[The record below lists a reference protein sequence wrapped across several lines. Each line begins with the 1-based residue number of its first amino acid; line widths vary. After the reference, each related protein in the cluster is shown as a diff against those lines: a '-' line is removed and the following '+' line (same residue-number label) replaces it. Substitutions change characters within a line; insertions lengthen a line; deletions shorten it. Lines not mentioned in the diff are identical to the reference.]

1 MKRNVGPRPG
11 QWMLLGLSIAA
22 AGLGGATPGRGWA
35 APAERMPPLKLI
47 ELAGSK
53 PNAPE
58 FREALV
64 STLGEQRI
72 QRGTATTGEG
82 PDFLWAIRS
91 SKQPQLIVDDQPRPR
106 MKRIKGTD
114 LWFATGKLATGKN
127 HAYYYMVDNQRV
139 GGDPN
144 VAAFGPDSYEQPGVP
159 KGTLSEEI
167 THISKIYDG
176 MESHYW
182 VYVPAQYDPS
192 VPAAVMVWNDG
203 GGHTNR
209 NGGPRTQNVI
219 DNLIYQKKIPVMIQV
234 FINPGSV
241 SRPQSTPTQGS
252 DTNSSQQTRPTRPV
266 SLRSVE
272 YDTVTDRYARFL
284 QDEILAEVGA
294 KYNLRKDAYSHGIA
308 GDSSGGIA
316 AFNAAWQKPDLFSR
330 VLSRIG
336 TYTSIQ
342 WKPGVLD
349 GGNIFPFLIRKSP
362 RKNIR
367 VWMSDGS
374 EDLENVHGSWP
385 LQNIQMANSL
395 KMAGYDFHFSFSGG
409 SHNGAHGSAEA
420 PESLTWLWRDYDPG
434 KSEQT
439 YEMEA
444 AEREKPYFRVKIYN
458 RD

>member
-1 MKRNVGPRPG
+1 MVRNVAPRAG
-11 QWMLLGLSIAA
+11 KRIGLGLYAGVVAA
-22 AGLGGATPGRGWA
+22 AGWIPRTGWA
-35 APAERMPPLKLI
+35 APVERTPALKLI
-47 ELAGSK
+47 EMAGSR

-58 FREALV
+58 FREALIA
-64 STLGEQRI
+64 TLGEQRL
-72 QRGTATTGEG
+72 QRGAAITGEG
-82 PDFLWAIRS
+82 PDFLWAIQS

-106 MKRIKGTD
+106 MKRIRGTD

-127 HAYYYMVDNQRV
+127 HTYHYLVDNRRV
-139 GGDPN
+139 GGDLN
-144 VAAFGPDSYEQPGVP
+144 VAAYGPDSYEQPGVP
-159 KGTLSEEI
+159 KGALSPRI

-182 VYVPAQYDPS
+182 TYVPAQYDPGT
-192 VPAAVMVWNDG
+192 PAAVMVWNDG
-203 GGHTNR
+203 GGHVDR
-209 NGGPRTQNVI
+209 NGGSRTQNVI
-219 DNLIYQKKIPVMIQV
+219 DNLIYQKKIPVMIQI
-234 FINPGSV
+234 FINPGDIGKA
-241 SRPQSTPTQGS
+241 QGTPTHEFVSNFSRRTRRTLS
-252 DTNSSQQTRPTRPV
+252 DSM
-266 SLRSVE
+266 RSTE

-284 QDEILAEVGA
+284 QEEILAEVGA
-294 KYNLRKDAYSHGIA
+294 KYNLRKDAYSHAIA

-342 WKPGVLD
+342 WQPGVLD

-374 EDLENVHGSWP
+374 EDLENPHGSWP

-395 KMAGYDFHFSFSGG
+395 KMAGYDFHFSFGGG
-409 SHNGAHGSAEA
+409 SHSGAHGHAES
-420 PESLTWLWRDYDPG
+420 PEALAWLWRDYDPG
-434 KSEQT
+434 KTEQT

-444 AEREKPYFRVKIYN
+444 AEREKPYFRVRIYN